1 MSHDNEQWETENDEV
16 ARRLRAERPRPD
28 AFELDQIKTTVM
40 SRMRSSARRRPAPR
54 SRLLVALLTVGL
66 MVAGT
71 AGTIAASNGPLSSGS
86 GAAQSQ
92 YRPPHCNPHHH
103 DCTCPS
109 TSILSPGRDECRCPP
124 GFSFAEGTNDCRP
137 PCPSGSILSD
147 SEKCIKCPSGS
158 VASDANKCVTCPSG
172 SVASDANKCVTCPS
186 GSVASDS
193 NKCVKCPSG
202 SVASDS
208 NKCVKCPPGTVA
220 SDSNK
225 CVKVHRRRLHALRAR
240 KQSEFVLAAR
250 RR

>member
-1 MSHDNEQWETENDEV
+1 MEGRSMSHDDEQRETENDEV
-16 ARRLRAERPRPD
+16 AGRLRAGRPRAS

-54 SRLLVALLTVGL
+54 SRLLVALLTVGI

-71 AGTIAASNGPLSSGS
+71 AGTIAASSGPLSSGS

-92 YRPPHCNPHHH
+92 YRPPTCNPKHH
-103 DCTCPS
+103 DCKCPS
-109 TSILSPGRDECRCPP
+109 TSILSPGRDESGCPP

-137 PCPSGSILSD
+137 PCPSGSVLSD
-147 SEKCIKCPSGS
+147 GG
-158 VASDANKCVTCPSG
+158 KCVTCSTG

-225 CVKVHRRRLHALRAR
+225 CVKVHRRRVHALRAR